1 MTKLISKPDKNALR
15 QKRHARIR
23 RNLSGT
29 AECPRLSVYRSNKH
43 IYAQLIDDV
52 AGVTL
57 ASASDANSELNK
69 GSKTENAQAVGQA
82 IAERGKEAGVT
93 AVVFDRGGY
102 QYHGRVKALA
112 EAARE
117 NGLEF

>member
-1 MTKLISKPDKNALR
+1 MISKPDKNALR

-23 RNLSGT
+23 TKISGT
-29 AECPRLSVYRSNKH
+29 AECPRLNVFRSNKH

-57 ASASDANSELNK
+57 ASASDMEESLNK
-69 GSKTENAQAVGQA
+69 ESKIESASAVGQA
-82 IAERGKEAGVT
+82 IAERAKEQNISG
-93 AVVFDRGGY
+93 VVFDRAGY